1 MKYSFKIL
9 FTFSL
14 MIICHKSFSQKS
26 KNEARD
32 IEEIK
37 LIFRDFPKLKLR
49 MPLYIEL
56 HDTVYLHPYFTSYK
70 EYFDKRKYID
80 AFNWSYFAKSK
91 NRDVKLN
98 KHDCDELNSKILN
111 DSNRL
116 YIQNNWFTNNKII
129 ILPDSIINKETN
141 FYWKNMKPIFFRN
154 YRRCF
159 IAILHENGMNLFFL
173 KKINSH
179 WVYDK
184 LYYLSESD

>member
-1 MKYSFKIL
+1 MKYSFKIF
-9 FTFSL
+9 FTFIL
-14 MIICHKSFSQKS
+14 MIICHKSFSQ
-26 KNEARD
+26 NLITETR
-32 IEEIK
+32 EMQEIK
-37 LIFRDFPKLKLR
+37 LIFKDFPKLKLR

-70 EYFDKRKYID
+70 EYFDKRKYI
-80 AFNWSYFAKSK
+80 Y
-91 NRDVKLN
+91 
-98 KHDCDELNSKILN
+98 ELNSKILN
-111 DSNRL
+111 DSNRI

-129 ILPDSIINKETN
+129 ILPDSIINKESN
-141 FYWKNMKPIFFRN
+141 IYWKNMKPIFFRN

>member
-14 MIICHKSFSQKS
+14 MIICHKSISQNS

-37 LIFRDFPKLKLR
+37 LIFRNFSKLKLR

-56 HDTVYLHPYFTSYK
+56 NDTVYLHPYFTSYK
-70 EYFDKRKYID
+70 EFFAKRKFIEKFDWTYFDH
-80 AFNWSYFAKSK
+80 SK
-91 NRDVKLN
+91 NSVIKLN
-98 KHDCDELNSKILN
+98 KYDCDELNSKILN
-111 DSNRL
+111 DSNRI
-116 YIQNNWFTNNKII
+116 YIQNIWFTNNKII
-129 ILPDSIINKETN
+129 ILPDSIINKESN
-141 FYWKNMKPIFFRN
+141 IYWKNMKPIFFN
-154 YRRCF
+154 KYRRCF
-159 IAILHENGMNLFFL
+159 IAILYENGMNLFFL
-173 KKINSH
+173 KKINRH

>member
-14 MIICHKSFSQKS
+14 MIICHKSFSQNP

-37 LIFRDFPKLKLR
+37 LIFRDFSKLKLR

-56 HDTVYLHPYFTSYK
+56 NDTVYLHPYFTSYK
-70 EYFDKRKYID
+70 EFFAKRKFIAEFNWTYFDH
-80 AFNWSYFAKSK
+80 SK
-91 NRDVKLN
+91 NSVIKLN
-98 KHDCDELNSKILN
+98 KYDSDELNSKILN
-111 DSNRL
+111 DSNRI
-116 YIQNNWFTNNKII
+116 YIQNNWFINNKII
-129 ILPDSIINKETN
+129 ILPDSIINKESN
-141 FYWKNMKPIFFRN
+141 IYWINMKPIFFN
-154 YRRCF
+154 KYRRCF
-159 IAILHENGMNLFFL
+159 IAILHENGINLFFL